1 MTGLMHEAGR
11 AHYVPPKH
19 LILAGCFQLL
29 KAIKLDKHLQPTVAS
44 PSGFHSLEKCRY
56 DQVEDKHALET
67 DAALN
72 SFLTT
77 REREPNKAD
86 NKCIPFSQTSVLLT

>member
-11 AHYVPPKH
+11 THYVPPKH

-29 KAIKLDKHLQPTVAS
+29 KAVKLDKHLQPTVAS
-44 PSGFHSLEKCRY
+44 PSGFYSPEKRRY
-56 DQVEDKHALET
+56 DQLDDKQELMT

-72 SFLTT
+72 SFLTA
-77 REREPNKAD
+77 REQGPNKAY
-86 NKCIPFSQTSVLLT
+86 KKWIPFQRHQCH

>member
-11 AHYVPPKH
+11 THYVPPKH

-44 PSGFHSLEKCRY
+44 PSGFYSLEKRRY
-56 DQVEDKHALET
+56 DQLDDKQALKT
-67 DAALN
+67 DAAVN
-72 SFLTT
+72 SFLTM
-77 REREPNKAD
+77 REQGPNKAD
-86 NKCIPFSQTSVLLT
+86 NKWIPFPGPRCH